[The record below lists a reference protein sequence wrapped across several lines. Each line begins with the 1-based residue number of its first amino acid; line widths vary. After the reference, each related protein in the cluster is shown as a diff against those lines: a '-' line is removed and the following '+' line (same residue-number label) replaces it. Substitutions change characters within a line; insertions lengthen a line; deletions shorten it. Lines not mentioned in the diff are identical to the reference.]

1 MVFQRGVYRISN
13 STVPIVV
20 DLNRGDPTNGTA
32 VTAWSDNGGL
42 NQLWLAEETGEAD
55 TFTLRNLAGGTY
67 MDLARGS
74 AAEQTNIEG
83 WSRTGDNQKWTIKRA
98 IDGTSWKIQ
107 NYASK
112 TFADLYNGGDSD
124 GTPIYGWTGTWDDDN
139 SHQKWNFQRMSATSA
154 EVTLAI
160 RNNPHLAHDYRGYL
174 LDGEYL
180 ILSAD
185 VWHQVW
191 ATTGLGQGNKVW
203 RSEIFDCDDFAVTMK
218 AAVAAW
224 GADNIRAD
232 NCALLCGIM
241 LGVNPNDP
249 TDAHAYN
256 FNLTNDHTGV
266 IFYEPQT
273 DQFLNDIGY
282 NAYLAFF

>member
-1 MVFQRGVYRISN
+1 MVLQRESTVYLSVCIPDRISN
-13 STVPIVV
+13 SAVPIVL
-20 DLNRGDPTNGTA
+20 DLNDGSATNGTA
-32 VTAWSDNGGL
+32 VTAWADNGGL
-42 NQLWLAEETGEAD
+42 NQLWLAEATGEAD

-67 MDLARGS
+67 LDLEESS
-74 AAEQTNIEG
+74 AADRRQSEVDHQEG
-83 WSRTGDNQKWTIKRA
+83 YRRHELE
-98 IDGTSWKIQ
+98 

-112 TFADLYNGGDSD
+112 TFADLYNGGSSN
-124 GTPIYGWTGTWDDDN
+124 GTPIYGWTGT
-139 SHQKWNFQRMSATSA
+139 KV
-154 EVTLAI
+154 EL
-160 RNNPHLAHDYRGYL
+160 PAHERYKCRSTFGYQEQPSSGTKL
-174 LDGEYL
+174 SRLPLDGEYL

-203 RSEIFDCDDFAVTMK
+203 RHEIFDCDDFAVTMK
-218 AAVAAW
+218 S
-224 GADNIRAD
+224 GRF

-249 TDAHAYN
+249 ADAHAYN
-256 FNLTNDHTGV
+256 FNLANDHTGIV
-266 IFYEPQT
+266 FYEHQT